1 MLVRINPENPQMRL
15 IRKAVELL
23 RRGGTIIYPT
33 DTTYGIGCDLF
44 NKKAIENLY
53 TMRWQEKGKPLS
65 FICSDLDHLSQYA
78 KNVSNYAYKTM
89 RRLLP
94 GPYTFVLQASKEVPK
109 MLLTKQKTVGIRIPD
124 CNICRSIVEE
134 LGNPLI
140 NTSVYSSRYEGGVL
154 NDPVDIERRF
164 GNAVD
169 LIVDGGILSAHL
181 SSVVD
186 LSGEMP
192 QVIRVGKGDVSNFTT
207 QG

>member
-1 MLVRINPENPQMRL
+1 MLVKINSDNPQMRL
-15 IRKAVELL
+15 IQRAVGILK
-23 RRGGTIIYPT
+23 RGGTIIYPT
-33 DTTYGIGCDLF
+33 DTTYGIGCDLS

-65 FICSDLDHLSQYA
+65 LICSDLDHLSQYA

-89 RRLLP
+89 HRLLP
-94 GPYTFVLQASKEVPK
+94 GPYTFVLQASKQVPK

-124 CNICRSIVEE
+124 CNICRLIVEE
-134 LGNPLI
+134 LGNPLV
-140 NTSVYSSRYEGGVL
+140 NTSVYSSRYEETLL
-154 NDPVDIERRF
+154 NDPVDIAERF

-169 LIVDGGILSAHL
+169 MIIDGGVLTAQL

-186 LSGEMP
+186 LSEDVP
-192 QVIRVGKGDVSNFTT
+192 RVLRVGQGDVSYFTT